1 MEYKKIIQVLQ
12 ENDSTSICCIA
23 QARWRGF
30 FTTDILR
37 GRRVCK
43 SKKEHFMMTLVA
55 NGKRKNRRIH
65 DEKL

>member
-1 MEYKKIIQVLQ
+1 MEYKKIIMVLQ
-12 ENDSTSICCIA
+12 ENHSTSICCIA

-43 SKKEHFMMTLVA
+43 SKKESSLE
-55 NGKRKNRRIH
+55 RKSAT
-65 DEKL
+65 DPAAL